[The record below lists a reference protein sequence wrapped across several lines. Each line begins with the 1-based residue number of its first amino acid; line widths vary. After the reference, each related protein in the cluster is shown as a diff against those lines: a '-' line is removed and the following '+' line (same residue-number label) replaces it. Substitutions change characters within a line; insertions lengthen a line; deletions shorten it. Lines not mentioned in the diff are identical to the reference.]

1 MNAEATSP
9 DLPVREWDEQLR
21 ARGYRVTPQRQ
32 LVLEAVARL
41 DHATPE
47 EIGAQV
53 QQTARGVNISTIYR
67 TLELLEQ
74 IGMVT
79 HTHLGHG
86 APIYHLASDADHVH
100 LVCRQCGRVSQ
111 IGPDAI
117 RPLITALDE
126 RHGFETDVGHL
137 TVFGRCRDCRAAAVM
152 SAMRSPLLAQ
162 PGAVEA
168 GWPDEGVAAHYGDPM
183 REQRALDAFGR
194 AGGPVQPRRADDL
207 RPGPAELA
215 AQPDHA
221 APGDAGGRAERPGPD
236 PQPDRA
242 RGAPPH
248 PDRRRDLGVGARGAG
263 DRGGPRGVPGVHA
276 VHAARR
282 GRRREPGLRRA
293 HRGRPGGRRISPRSS
308 AGSGPG

>member
-1 MNAEATSP
+1 MLSDHLLSRVPRTLAAKRAAGQEHFAVGPVTPTTMGAMDREAASP
-9 DLPVREWDEQLR
+9 PLPVREWDEQLR

-41 DHATPE
+41 GHATPE

-86 APIYHLASDADHVH
+86 APTYHLASDADHVH
-100 LVCRQCGRVSQ
+100 LVCRECGRVSE

-137 TVFGRCRDCRAAAVM
+137 TVFGRCQDCRAAT
-152 SAMRSPLLAQ
+152 P
-162 PGAVEA
+162 
-168 GWPDEGVAAHYGDPM
+168 
-183 REQRALDAFGR
+183 
-194 AGGPVQPRRADDL
+194 
-207 RPGPAELA
+207 
-215 AQPDHA
+215 
-221 APGDAGGRAERPGPD
+221 
-236 PQPDRA
+236 
-242 RGAPPH
+242 
-248 PDRRRDLGVGARGAG
+248 
-263 DRGGPRGVPGVHA
+263 
-276 VHAARR
+276 
-282 GRRREPGLRRA
+282 
-293 HRGRPGGRRISPRSS
+293 
-308 AGSGPG
+308 

>member
-1 MNAEATSP
+1 MDREVPSP
-9 DLPVREWDEQLR
+9 SLVVRGWDEQLR

-79 HTHLGHG
+79 HTHLHHG
-86 APIYHLASDADHVH
+86 APTYHLATDADHVH
-100 LVCRQCGRVSQ
+100 LVCRDCGRVTE

-137 TVFGRCRDCRAAAVM
+137 TVFGRCADCRAANERAT
-152 SAMRSPLLAQ
+152 L
-162 PGAVEA
+162 
-168 GWPDEGVAAHYGDPM
+168 
-183 REQRALDAFGR
+183 REPKG
-194 AGGPVQPRRADDL
+194 AGGDWT
-207 RPGPAELA
+207 E
-215 AQPDHA
+215 
-221 APGDAGGRAERPGPD
+221 E
-236 PQPDRA
+236 
-242 RGAPPH
+242 
-248 PDRRRDLGVGARGAG
+248 RRRSDE
-263 DRGGPRGVPGVHA
+263 
-276 VHAARR
+276 
-282 GRRREPGLRRA
+282 GRRRLKRRPEA
-293 HRGRPGGRRISPRSS
+293 SGKIERDEGRRHQ
-308 AGSGPG
+308 

>member
-1 MNAEATSP
+1 MLSDHLLSRVPRTLSAKRAAGQEHFAVRAITVLIAPRGPNYYGAMDREAASP
-9 DLPVREWDEQLR
+9 PLPVREWDEQLR

-100 LVCRQCGRVSQ
+100 LVCRECGRVSE

-117 RPLITALDE
+117 RPLITALEE

-137 TVFGRCRDCRAAAVM
+137 TVFGRCRDCRAAT
-152 SAMRSPLLAQ
+152 P
-162 PGAVEA
+162 
-168 GWPDEGVAAHYGDPM
+168 
-183 REQRALDAFGR
+183 
-194 AGGPVQPRRADDL
+194 
-207 RPGPAELA
+207 
-215 AQPDHA
+215 
-221 APGDAGGRAERPGPD
+221 
-236 PQPDRA
+236 
-242 RGAPPH
+242 
-248 PDRRRDLGVGARGAG
+248 
-263 DRGGPRGVPGVHA
+263 
-276 VHAARR
+276 
-282 GRRREPGLRRA
+282 
-293 HRGRPGGRRISPRSS
+293 
-308 AGSGPG
+308 

>member
-1 MNAEATSP
+1 MDREVPSP
-9 DLPVREWDEQLR
+9 RLVVRGWDEQLR

-79 HTHLGHG
+79 HTHLHHG
-86 APIYHLASDADHVH
+86 APTYHLATDADHVH
-100 LVCRQCGRVSQ
+100 LVCRDCGRVTE

-137 TVFGRCRDCRAAAVM
+137 TVFGRCRLPGRRHHMSEPKGIPCEMERGKFGAAPTAERAK
-152 SAMRSPLLAQ
+152 
-162 PGAVEA
+162 G
-168 GWPDEGVAAHYGDPM
+168 
-183 REQRALDAFGR
+183 
-194 AGGPVQPRRADDL
+194 PRRRLD
-207 RPGPAELA
+207 
-215 AQPDHA
+215 
-221 APGDAGGRAERPGPD
+221 
-236 PQPDRA
+236 
-242 RGAPPH
+242 
-248 PDRRRDLGVGARGAG
+248 
-263 DRGGPRGVPGVHA
+263 
-276 VHAARR
+276 
-282 GRRREPGLRRA
+282 
-293 HRGRPGGRRISPRSS
+293 
-308 AGSGPG
+308 